1 MVGCDILTFMK
12 QLLLI
17 ILFYIIGE
25 LSSFFIMLIIP
36 NLLIPG
42 SIIGM
47 LLLLLFL
54 KLKIVKLEWIGSI
67 SDFFI
72 NNMAFFFVPS
82 VVSLLAY
89 FDIITPVLGKL
100 VIILFIS
107 FCVTFI
113 FVGLTTKYI
122 LKKLGEKHD

>member
-1 MVGCDILTFMK
+1 MTFIK

-25 LSSFFIMLIIP
+25 LGSFFITLIIP
-36 NLLIPG
+36 NLLISG

-47 LLLLLFL
+47 LLLLLL
-54 KLKIVKLEWIGSI
+54 LKIKVIKLEWVDSI
-67 SDFFI
+67 SEFFI

-82 VVSLLAY
+82 IVSLLAY
-89 FDIITPVLGKL
+89 FDIITPVLGRL
-100 VIILFIS
+100 IIILFIS

-113 FVGLTTKYI
+113 FVGLSTKYI
-122 LKKLGEKHD
+122 LKKLGDKHD